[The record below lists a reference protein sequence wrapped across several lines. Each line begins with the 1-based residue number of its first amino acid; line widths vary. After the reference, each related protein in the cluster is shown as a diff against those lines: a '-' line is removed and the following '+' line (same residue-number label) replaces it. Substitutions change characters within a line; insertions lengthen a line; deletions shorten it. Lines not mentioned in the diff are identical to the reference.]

1 MEYEIIGNGEIK
13 LSRIKMK
20 MRSGALKALVK
31 AKE

>member
-13 LSRIKMK
+13 LSRFEMK